1 MTKSIE
7 EEIREKIKRLHEVS
21 FKMESIS
28 SEEQVFDTIID
39 AAKNILDFYVC
50 SIDLIVDENN
60 FEVKRTIGGKN
71 KEGDKYPVKGIAG
84 ETFRNNKSYIEND
97 VQDSDVADPLRSSY
111 KSVISI
117 PIGDMGIFQAISDK
131 PNDFDKNDLEL
142 AELLITHLTET
153 LKRIKNEKKLI
164 ESEKRYRGIFDN
176 KGTAKIILDEDMVI
190 NKVSK
195 GFEEFSGY
203 NSKELE
209 SHVKF
214 KNFLFGDDYDTLKN
228 FIEKIRDTD
237 DDHLKKFDLKFIDKF
252 GNVKDT
258 IGAISYIPESKEFN
272 LSLLDVTD
280 FKNALQELRRMEK
293 GYQTI
298 FENSGIPM
306 LIVRKDSIID
316 KVNSKFVEVFGYHKG
331 DIQEK
336 KSWTELVLDDYVPMM
351 KKYHLK
357 RRSDPASVPS
367 SYKCNV
373 YDSNGDIRRVL
384 LEVGM
389 IPKTEESLVSVIDL
403 TDRDVDDGG
412 IHKSVFES
420 DIGGCIFDNEGEIV
434 EKNNKFL
441 DLFDIAEDDT
451 QGIKYLETPLSNFKE
466 KIRSLLDG
474 DINSFIE
481 QTEIKKSE
489 GKIFKIDMNC
499 SVLKKGNEKYILCL
513 INEY

>member
-1 MTKSIE
+1 MTKSID

-60 FEVKRTIGGKN
+60 FEVKRTIGGRN

-84 ETFRNNKSYIEND
+84 ETFRNNKSNIEND
-97 VQDSDVADPLRSSY
+97 VQDSDVEDPLRSSY
-111 KSVISI
+111 KSVISV
-117 PIGDMGIFQAISDK
+117 PIGDIGIFQAISDK
-131 PNDFDKNDLEL
+131 PNYFDNNDLEL

-153 LKRIKNEKKLI
+153 LKRIKKEKKFI

-190 NKVSK
+190 NKVSI
-195 GFEEFSGY
+195 GFEEMSGY

-209 SHVKF
+209 GHVKF
-214 KNFLFGDDYDTLKN
+214 KNFMFRDDHEKLNN

-237 DDHLKKFDLKFIDKF
+237 DNHLKKFDIKFIDKF

-258 IGAISYIPESKEFN
+258 IGAMSYIPESKEFN

-280 FKNALQELRRMEK
+280 FKIALQELKRMEK

-306 LIVRKDSIID
+306 LIVRKDGIID
-316 KVNSKFVEVFGYHKG
+316 KINSKFVEVFGYHKG
-331 DIQEK
+331 FIQEK

-367 SYKCNV
+367 SYKCDV
-373 YDSNGDIRRVL
+373 YDSNGEIRRVL

-403 TDRDVDDGG
+403 TDNDVDDG

-420 DIGGCIFDNEGEIV
+420 DIGGCIFDNEGVIV
-434 EKNNKFL
+434 ETNNKIL

-466 KIRSLLDG
+466 KIKSLLDG

-489 GKIFKIDMNC
+489 GKIFKIDVNC

-513 INEY
+513 VN